1 MARSVSDVAIYL
13 FYHETKEFYGSLE
26 KNLMTTSFFELL
38 AMTVF

>member
-1 MARSVSDVAIYL
+1 MAGPFMGVAIYL

-26 KNLMTTSFFELL
+26 KNWMTTSFFELL